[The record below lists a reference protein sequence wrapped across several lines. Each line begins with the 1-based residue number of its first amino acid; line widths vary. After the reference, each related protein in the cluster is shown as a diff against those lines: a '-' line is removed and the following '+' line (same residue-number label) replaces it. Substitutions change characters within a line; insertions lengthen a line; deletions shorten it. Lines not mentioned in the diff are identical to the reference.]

1 MHTIKWMAREL
12 GVTPGT
18 LRAWEE
24 RYGVVRPARSEA
36 GYRLYDDSDL
46 AVLGAMVRLVS
57 GGMKPAQAADEV
69 REIYARPRHT
79 ARSTADASSGLP
91 DPRALITA
99 SQTYDVR
106 ALEDALDNA
115 FGAAG
120 FERAVDG
127 WLMAAMEAV
136 GDAWESGEMD
146 VGQEHFVSAGVMRRL
161 AASFDAAGHARSGPH
176 VVIGLVPEATHEIAT
191 LAFATMVRR
200 AGLPVTYMGPDL
212 PVDSWVDA
220 VCRVRPA
227 AVVIGAPRPADT
239 DAASAVARALE
250 ETGVPVAVFVGGPG
264 APPEYALMKG
274 TLSESSDWLVR
285 TLLGL

>member
-1 MHTIKWMAREL
+1 MHTIKWVAREL

-24 RYGVVRPARSEA
+24 RYGVVHPARSDA
-36 GYRLYDDSDL
+36 GYRLYDDDDV
-46 AVLGAMVRLVS
+46 AVLGAMVRLVT

-69 REIYARPRHT
+69 REVYARPDHVP
-79 ARSTADASSGLP
+79 RSLDNVSSGLP
-91 DPRALITA
+91 DPRALIKA

-106 ALEDALDNA
+106 ALESALDNA

-136 GDAWESGEMD
+136 GDAWASGEMD

-176 VVIGLVPEATHEIAT
+176 VVIGLAPGATHEIAA

-212 PVDSWVDA
+212 PIPSWVDA

-239 DAASAVARALE
+239 DAATGVAQALQ
-250 ETGVPVAVFVGGPG
+250 ETDVPVAVFVGGPG
-264 APPEYALMKG
+264 APLEYALPDG
-274 TLSESSDWLVR
+274 TLSESSDWLAR
-285 TLLGL
+285 TLLRL